1 MTPDEID
8 REAQRRADEAMLSIA
23 AAQRNPRYEPLTV
36 ERMNQ
41 LLVRVN
47 LGSDLGELTVGE
59 QFYVDRLRAQM
70 ERTGLIY
77 SPHPE

>member
-23 AAQRNPRYEPLTV
+23 AAQRDPRYEPLTV
-36 ERMNQ
+36 ERMNA

-47 LGSDLGELTVGE
+47 EGGDLGELTEGE
-59 QFYVDRLRAQM
+59 QFYVDNLRAEM
-70 ERTGLIY
+70 KRTGLVY